1 MRELKVKINYSNSD
15 DKSIEYVI
23 DNEYTKEILIE
34 KLNSH
39 IYSYNRIIREIYKN
53 KIKTESKLIKYK
65 NKYSK
70 KEFYYLEKQLQ
81 EVFERYHILIIE
93 LLEKRVEYIK
103 EIIKGIINNNIK
115 SQYEYNVLNNYYNNI
130 YILTDKF
137 KYLVDCS
144 YKKDKT
150 LIDILDRYM
159 IDNKIRLYND
169 IELA

>member
-1 MRELKVKINYSNSD
+1 MRELKVKINYS
-15 DKSIEYVI
+15 KEETKEYI
-23 DNEYTKEILIE
+23 IKDGYTKEILIE

-39 IYSYNRIIREIYKN
+39 IYTYNVIIGEIYKN
-53 KIKTESKLIKYK
+53 KIKTELKLLK
-65 NKYSK
+65 NKSKYSET
-70 KEFYYLEKQLQ
+70 EFYYLEKQLQ

-103 EIIKGIINNNIK
+103 EIIKGIINNNSK